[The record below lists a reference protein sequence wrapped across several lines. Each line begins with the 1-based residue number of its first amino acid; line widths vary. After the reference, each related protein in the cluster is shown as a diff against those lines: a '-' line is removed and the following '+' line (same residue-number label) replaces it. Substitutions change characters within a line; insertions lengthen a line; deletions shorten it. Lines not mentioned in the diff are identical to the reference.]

1 MESSSMWSLV
11 TGFLHLAFFHGTS
24 MLLYVSVL
32 FFLLSNEMLLYGCLI
47 FYLFLCQLMD
57 ICIVSTFWLVWL
69 MLL

>member
-1 MESSSMWSLV
+1 MWSLV
-11 TGFLHLAFFHGTS
+11 TGFLHLAFFQGTS

-57 ICIVSTFWLVWL
+57 ICIVSTFWLVCL